1 MLILLLTSIMLI
13 TIDLRGNALLDAARS
28 GFDYA
33 FRPFE
38 AAADV
43 VTQPVERIWVG
54 VTQVDDLRAENEE
67 LRRQLDQQRA
77 DQISNQ
83 NALAENQELRALLNL
98 DSLADLDKVP
108 CTSIGVSASNDLQV
122 VEIDCGSSDGVSEGM
137 PVINQAGLVGRIT
150 RVYPETSVVMLIT
163 DLSYHVEVK
172 IVSEAEPDD
181 EVGPLST
188 SPSGFPL
195 DSLPGIADDLSS
207 TTSSSTTTTSPFFVT
222 TTSSTTTTTLP
233 ATSTT
238 SGLPGVVP
246 GSGAVPGDITGTPTS
261 STSST
266 STTTTSTLPPVTRE
280 TGVLD
285 GYGEGSLPR
294 VRLIDDSVQFGTIR
308 IGDQILTTGG
318 RNSLAP
324 PNIPIGVVANI
335 IDNPGV
341 AGRQFEIQPGADINR
356 LNSLLVLLYQ
366 PSTELGGG

>member
-1 MLILLLTSIMLI
+1 MLILLLTSVMLI

-38 AAADV
+38 IAAEV
-43 VTQPVERIWVG
+43 VTQPVERMWSGI
-54 VTQVDDLRAENEE
+54 TQVDDLRAENEA
-67 LRRQLDQQRA
+67 LREQLDQQRA
-77 DQISNQ
+77 DQIANQ

-122 VEIDCGSSDGVSEGM
+122 VEIDCGSIDGVRVGM
-137 PVINQAGLVGRIT
+137 PVINQAGLVGKIT

-172 IVSEAEPDD
+172 IVSQTEPEDGD
-181 EVGPLST
+181 SPPST
-188 SPSGFPL
+188 SPSGIPL
-195 DSLPGIADDLSS
+195 DSLPDIAADLSS
-207 TTSSSTTTTSPFFVT
+207 TTTSSTTTTSPFFA
-222 TTSSTTTTTLP
+222 TTSTTTTLP
-233 ATSTT
+233 PTT
-238 SGLPGVVP
+238 TTGGPAVVVP
-246 GSGAVPGDITGTPTS
+246 GSGAVPGQITGTPTS

-266 STTTTSTLPPVTRE
+266 STTTSTTLPPVTRE

-294 VRLIDDSVQFGTIR
+294 VRLIDDSVQFGEIKV
-308 IGDQILTTGG
+308 GDQILTTGG
-318 RNSLAP
+318 RTSQAP

-335 IDNPGV
+335 IEQPGV
-341 AGRQFEIQPGADINR
+341 SGRQFEVQPSADINR

>member
-1 MLILLLTSIMLI
+1 MLILLLTSVMLI
-13 TIDLRGNALLDAARS
+13 TIDLRGNALLDAGRS

-38 AAADV
+38 VAAEV
-43 VTQPVERIWVG
+43 VTKPVERMWSG
-54 VTQVDDLRAENEE
+54 VTTVDDLRRENEM
-67 LRRQLDQQRA
+67 LRAQLDQQRA
-77 DQISNQ
+77 DQIANQ

-122 VEIDCGSSDGVSEGM
+122 VEIDCGSIDGVREGM
-137 PVINQAGLVGRIT
+137 PVINQAGLVGKIT

-172 IVSEAEPDD
+172 IVSQAEP
-181 EVGPLST
+181 EEPESPPST

-195 DSLPGIADDLSS
+195 DSLPGIAEDLSA
-207 TTSSSTTTTSPFFVT
+207 TTTSSTTTTSPFFVT
-222 TTSSTTTTTLP
+222 TTTTTTLP
-233 ATSTT
+233 PTST
-238 SGLPGVVP
+238 SAGLPGVVP
-246 GSGAVPGDITGTPTS
+246 GSGAVPEDITGTPSS

-266 STTTTSTLPPVTRE
+266 TSTTSTTLPPVTRE

-294 VRLIDDSVQFGTIR
+294 VRLIDDSVQFGTIE

-335 IDNPGV
+335 IENPGV
-341 AGRQFEIQPGADINR
+341 AGRQFEIQPSADINR

-366 PSTELGGG
+366 SSTELSGG

>member
-1 MLILLLTSIMLI
+1 MLILLLTSVMLI
-13 TIDLRGNALLDAARS
+13 TIDLRGNTLLDGARS

-38 AAADV
+38 IAAEV
-43 VTQPVERIWVG
+43 VTTPVERAWSG
-54 VTQVDDLRAENEE
+54 MTEVDDLKRENET
-67 LRRQLDQQRA
+67 LREQLDQQRA
-77 DQISNQ
+77 DQIANQ

-108 CTSIGVSASNDLQV
+108 CSAIGVSGSNDLQV
-122 VEIDCGSSDGVSEGM
+122 VEVDCGTTDGVREGM
-137 PVINQAGLVGRIT
+137 PVINQAGLVGKIT
-150 RVYPETSVVMLIT
+150 AAFPETSVVMLVT

-172 IVSEAEPDD
+172 VVSQADPEEPEAP
-181 EVGPLST
+181 PST

-195 DSLPGIADDLSS
+195 DSLPDIADDLSS
-207 TTSSSTTTTSPFFVT
+207 TTTTSTTTTSPFFV
-222 TTSSTTTTTLP
+222 STTTTTLP
-233 ATSTT
+233 STT
-238 SGLPGVVP
+238 TTMGLPGVVP

-266 STTTTSTLPPVTRE
+266 STTTTTTLPPVTRE

-294 VRLIDDSVQFGTIR
+294 VRLIDTAVQFGAAKV
-308 IGDQILTTGG
+308 GDQILTTGG

-324 PNIPIGVVANI
+324 PNIPVGVVANI
-335 IDNPGV
+335 IDVAGV
-341 AGRQFEIQPGADINR
+341 AGNQLEVQPSADINR
-356 LNSLLVLLYQ
+356 LNFLMVLLYQ